1 MTILS
6 IDVGIKNL
14 ALCILTK
21 QEEKHKIL
29 LWDVVNLLES
39 DNVKKDA
46 PLCNCHLKPKTKK
59 LQTVEPK
66 LCCKTAKYSK
76 GENYYCLKHAKTTQ
90 YIVPNKQTSLAFIKK
105 QKICALKSIAENHS
119 IEYNQTSKKCDLI
132 EHISNYY
139 TANCVHEIETP
150 KNISASKI
158 DLITVGR
165 NIQTKLDE
173 ILNPHL
179 ETITD
184 VVIENQISPIA
195 NRMKTIQGMIAQYF
209 IMRNTNIHISFA
221 NASNKLKISGIPIL
235 SEQTISTYKDRKKQ
249 GITNTLELLENHM
262 DNYEKWSIYFNTNKK
277 KDDLADS
284 FLQAIWYIHNQ
295 SK

>member
-1 MTILS
+1 MTIVS

-21 QEEKHKIL
+21 QEEKHEIL
-29 LWDVVNLLES
+29 LWDVVNLLEG
-39 DNVKKDA
+39 DIVTKEA

-59 LQTVEPK
+59 LQSVEPK
-66 LCCKTAKYSK
+66 ICCKTAKYSK
-76 GENYYCLKHAKTTQ
+76 GDNLYCLKHAKTTQ
-90 YIVPNKQTSLAFIKK
+90 YIVPTKQTSIVFIKK
-105 QKICALKSIAENHS
+105 QKICVLKSIAENHS
-119 IEYNQTSKKCDLI
+119 IEYNPSSKKCDLI
-132 EHISNYY
+132 EDISNYY
-139 TANCVHEIETP
+139 IENCFHEIKPSE
-150 KNISASKI
+150 NISASKI

-173 ILNPHL
+173 ILKPHL

-221 NASNKLKISGIPIL
+221 SASNKLKIVGIPLL
-235 SEQTISTYKDRKKQ
+235 SEQNITTYKDRKKQ